1 MAEGLLRRRLED
13 AGVDADVASAGI
25 LPGGVP
31 ASGPAVEVLA
41 ARGIDLGAHVSRTM
55 AADEIAAADL
65 VIGMERRHVQEA
77 IVLAPEAEHYAFT
90 LIDLATRAEQATPR
104 APGETLR
111 HWATRLAAGR
121 RRTDLLGVGDDS
133 VVDPMGRSKSHYER
147 TATELDEL
155 LTTIVD
161 RAFAHAEVTR

>member
-1 MAEGLLRRRLED
+1 MAEGLLRRRLEV

-25 LPGGVP
+25 MQGGVA

-77 IVLAPEAEHYAFT
+77 IVLAPAAEQYAFT
-90 LIDLATRAEQATPR
+90 LIDLARRAADAPPR
-104 APGETLR
+104 AAGESLR
-111 HWATRLAAGR
+111 QWAARLAAGR
-121 RRTDLLGVGDDS
+121 RRTDLLGVGDDT
-133 VVDPMGRSKSHYER
+133 VVDPMGRSRSHYER
-147 TATELDEL
+147 TAAELDQL
-155 LTTIVD
+155 LGTVVE
-161 RAFAHAEVTR
+161 RAFAHAEVSR